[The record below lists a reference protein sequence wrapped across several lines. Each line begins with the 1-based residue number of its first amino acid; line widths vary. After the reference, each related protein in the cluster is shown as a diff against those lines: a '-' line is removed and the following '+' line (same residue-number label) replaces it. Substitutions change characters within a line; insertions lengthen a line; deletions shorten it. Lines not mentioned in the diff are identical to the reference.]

1 MSWARDA
8 IRAIF
13 MAGWDGVSHITAT
26 FATSQKI
33 TESPFMRIDHLV
45 WYSPSLPDG
54 ERHFANR
61 LDRAPAYGGV
71 HPGGAT
77 QNSLVSLGE
86 ATYVEILAR
95 DPAQPATSL
104 DSELS
109 GLKGQALY
117 HWAIGGVDLKA
128 IVARARMAS
137 YAVSDVVGGGRKL
150 PDGGWLGWD
159 CVGLHNHAFGA
170 LIPFFIDWSGSAN
183 PAASAPRG
191 GRLGKIELYSPEAEE
206 LNALFAALELDL
218 TVTKKSQPGIAV
230 TIESRRGPLILNSF
244 NPVPRGFVI

>member
-1 MSWARDA
+1 MSAVC
-8 IRAIF
+8 
-13 MAGWDGVSHITAT
+13 MTGWET
-26 FATSQKI
+26 FATSPEM
-33 TESPFMRIDHLV
+33 TENPRMRIDHLV

-54 ERHFANR
+54 EQHFASR

-104 DSELS
+104 DSELA
-109 GLKGQALY
+109 GLKGQGLY

-128 IVARARMAS
+128 IVERARRAS
-137 YAVSDVVGGGRKL
+137 YAASEVVGGGRKL

-159 CVGLHNHAFGA
+159 CVGLHDHAFGA
-170 LIPFFIDWSGSAN
+170 LIPFFIDWSGSAH

-191 GRLGKIELYSPEAEE
+191 GRLGKIELYSPEAEK

-218 TVTKKSQPGIAV
+218 TVTARPQPGIAV
-230 TIESRRGPLILNSF
+230 TIESRRGPLIMNAF
-244 NPVPRGFVI
+244 NLVPRGFII